1 MKKIGDNLSL
11 SLQTYRLLEESGIT
25 TLDELMQLSDADFL
39 KLKGITK
46 KRLWEIRIAL
56 VDYYR
61 GNAFKSY

>member
-11 SLQTYRLLEESGIT
+11 SLQTHRLLEGSGIT

-56 VDYYR
+56 VDYYKE
-61 GNAFKSY
+61 NAFKSY